1 MGQVG
6 VDTCALGGFDFDPF
20 VNHAF
25 LGGNTWKNKETHIRT
40 IFSML
45 MICLF
50 VKRFLK
56 GLWNCHLEDF
66 FEATVSL
73 FAKHLGDLGEA
84 TVDLGSSK
92 PGEIYWIYLSI
103 HAGVPILKG
112 YF

>member
-1 MGQVG
+1 
-6 VDTCALGGFDFDPF
+6 
-20 VNHAF
+20 
-25 LGGNTWKNKETHIRT
+25 
-40 IFSML
+40 